1 MNKAI
6 VYFLEVRMEKYL
18 QEVGARVKEA
28 RMRKHLSQ
36 AQLADLLGLTPPYIS
51 NIETGKQNMSITALA
66 KISDVLEVSA
76 DWLLRNNTADA
87 LAITVNEVVED
98 VPGIDL
104 YFGQRGHDAVNAEGL
119 IPQLTGSDAGGGR
132 TAGRTLCT
140 HILQILAHHEAV
152 GAIRGSHLI
161 PGRVAGRK
169 HNDLAAIFVGGQNL
183 AGGRCGDT

>member
-1 MNKAI
+1 
-6 VYFLEVRMEKYL
+6 MEKFL

-87 LAITVNEVVED
+87 LAITADELHELLED
-98 VPGIDL
+98 CTPAERMNRGWSVPSSSTSK
-104 YFGQRGHDAVNAEGL
+104 
-119 IPQLTGSDAGGGR
+119 LTETYAFR
-132 TAGRTLCT
+132 HCALCIAFSSKNT
-140 HILQILAHHEAV
+140 NKF
-152 GAIRGSHLI
+152 S
-161 PGRVAGRK
+161 
-169 HNDLAAIFVGGQNL
+169 
-183 AGGRCGDT
+183 CSY

>member
-1 MNKAI
+1 
-6 VYFLEVRMEKYL
+6 MEKFL

-87 LAITVNEVVED
+87 LATLM
-98 VPGIDL
+98 PSMKWRMAKG
-104 YFGQRGHDAVNAEGL
+104 RRSPTATCR
-119 IPQLTGSDAGGGR
+119 PRLT
-132 TAGRTLCT
+132 
-140 HILQILAHHEAV
+140 
-152 GAIRGSHLI
+152 
-161 PGRVAGRK
+161 
-169 HNDLAAIFVGGQNL
+169 
-183 AGGRCGDT
+183 